1 MTFAFDLKSELQTIY
16 ANYERHLINYFL
28 VLLLFF
34 SQSITTPDPTSYVTK
49 ARVTRPTPPP
59 PSKNPMQFV
68 QIKPCNLYQT
78 AQQQLKKAE
87 EVKKLK
93 EVKKEEPEE
102 WQNVS
107 MVNKIAHIII
117 TYH

>member
-1 MTFAFDLKSELQTIY
+1 
-16 ANYERHLINYFL
+16 
-28 VLLLFF
+28 
-34 SQSITTPDPTSYVTK
+34 
-49 ARVTRPTPPP
+49 
-59 PSKNPMQFV
+59 MQFV

-78 AQQQLKKAE
+78 AQEQLKKAE

-107 MVNKIAHIII
+107 PYHICIQISGIQPLDKWAVNRS
-117 TYH
+117 TDDFLGL

>member
-1 MTFAFDLKSELQTIY
+1 M
-16 ANYERHLINYFL
+16 
-28 VLLLFF
+28 
-34 SQSITTPDPTSYVTK
+34 QSITSPDPTSYVAK

-68 QIKPCNLYQT
+68 QVKPCNLYQT

-93 EVKKEEPEE
+93 EVKKEEPED

-107 MVNKIAHIII
+107 PYHISLGYGRKSLSKVV
-117 TYH
+117 TDLLMFGVRFFSYSAVGFP